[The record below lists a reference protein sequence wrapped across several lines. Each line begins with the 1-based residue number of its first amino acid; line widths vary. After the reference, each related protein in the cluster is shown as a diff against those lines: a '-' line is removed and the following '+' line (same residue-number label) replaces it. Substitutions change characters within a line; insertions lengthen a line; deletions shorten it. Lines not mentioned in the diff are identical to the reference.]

1 LYERTLQ
8 VTLRYR
14 LAVLMLSFVILG
26 ATMWLFLRIPKG
38 FLPSEDTS
46 QIFAI
51 TEATQGAS
59 HLDMARDHQILADKL
74 RQDPAIRSFFVGIGG
89 TSGSVS
95 AGGPNF
101 GRMFF
106 HLKPRSERKEHVD
119 EVIARFRPV
128 MNSLIGL
135 RAFPQNPPVIRIG
148 GSLTKGLY
156 QY

>member
-1 LYERTLQ
+1 PPMLSARFLRPQHGRRSRFFQTTERFFDGMLHLYERTLQ

-26 ATMWLFLRIPKG
+26 ATMSLFLRIPKG
-38 FLPSEDTS
+38 FLPGEDTS

-119 EVIARFRPV
+119 EVIARF
-128 MNSLIGL
+128 
-135 RAFPQNPPVIRIG
+135 
-148 GSLTKGLY
+148 
-156 QY
+156 